1 MQGKCRGNV
10 FHKYSLKLKVG
21 PCKLFEHFLLPL
33 NQRAPYVACLAV
45 WYYTQI
51 WEFVALHDCYI
62 TIKHWRILQFN
73 RLDITIANRLSLT
86 LHSFSHYSIHP
97 FNLALSSLPLLFYSL
112 CSSFPGPPQA
122 SYPSS
127 STTLLMG
134 SHSIPFANNG
144 KCLSLKQTLS
154 TTVMNSWSAYRKGG
168 WNCTWPL
175 RVPSWR
181 DSVFFLQK
189 KR

>member
-1 MQGKCRGNV
+1 MIVILRLITGAYCSSTR
-10 FHKYSLKLKVG
+10 L
-21 PCKLFEHFLLPL
+21 
-33 NQRAPYVACLAV
+33 
-45 WYYTQI
+45 
-51 WEFVALHDCYI
+51 YI
-62 TIKHWRILQFN
+62 T
-73 RLDITIANRLSLT
+73 TANRLSPT
-86 LHSFSHYSIHP
+86 LPIFSHCSIHP
-97 FNLALSSLPLLFYSL
+97 FNLALSSLPLLFSSL

-122 SYPSS
+122 SHPSS
-127 STTLLMG
+127 PPTLLMG

>member
-1 MQGKCRGNV
+1 MIVILR
-10 FHKYSLKLKVG
+10 
-21 PCKLFEHFLLPL
+21 L
-33 NQRAPYVACLAV
+33 NTGAYCSS
-45 WYYTQI
+45 T
-51 WEFVALHDCYI
+51 
-62 TIKHWRILQFN
+62 
-73 RLDITIANRLSLT
+73 RLDITIANRLSPT
-86 LHSFSHYSIHP
+86 LHSFSHCSIHP
-97 FNLALSSLPLLFYSL
+97 FNVALSSLLLLFSSL

-127 STTLLMG
+127 PPTLLMG

-181 DSVFFLQK
+181 DSVFFSAEEKVECLILSLSIFHWIFSKQLDVLYTSFWSK
-189 KR
+189 TL